1 MGGTVSDGQ
10 TKEARRLMVIQV
22 AELSSHETDV
32 LLRGLSCEGLQN
44 VRGAFHTEKAN
55 IDGGKPT

>member
-1 MGGTVSDGQ
+1 
-10 TKEARRLMVIQV
+10 MVIQV